1 MTKDEAKGWVSRE
14 LTDLLAQ
21 FGDSVSDVS
30 YAWNG
35 DSMRFGFRVSGMFR
49 FKGTLK
55 VSDDALNLDMPF
67 PLLARSFE
75 GRAKTEA
82 ERWLDQNLPSE

>member
-1 MTKDEAKGWVSRE
+1 MTKYEAKGWVSWE
-14 LTDLLAQ
+14 LTDLLTQ

-55 VSDDALNLDMPF
+55 VSDDALNLDMLF
-67 PLLARSFE
+67 PLLARGFE
-75 GRAKTEA
+75 ERAKSEA
-82 ERWLDQNLPSE
+82 EGWLDRKLPQG